1 MFPRLKDSQL
11 SLAAAIL
18 FMVALAF
25 LFRFD
30 DRLFPSVSAQAIV
43 QVSSAADITGDGA
56 AHALQ
61 SSKTTAR
68 WVVVI
73 SASTNSAVIRLGG
86 STTSSSQGAAIAV
99 GGGFMYP
106 PIPAGSVYYDLNAL
120 YYYAATGDKLTV
132 IWGR

>member
-1 MFPRLKDSQL
+1 MIRKWSDFQL
-11 SLAAAIL
+11 SLIATALLITSLLL
-18 FMVALAF
+18 FQ
-25 LFRFD
+25 
-30 DRLFPSVSAQAIV
+30 PWSGPVSAQALV
-43 QVSSAADITGDGA
+43 QVSSATDITGDGA

-86 STTSSSQGAAIAV
+86 STVSSSQGAAIAV
-99 GGGFMYP
+99 GGGFMCP